1 MSLKAFA
8 TVALLASATV
18 AGAQTQTPAPD
29 LSVVVASGEAVV
41 KRAPDRAFVSIAAES
56 RARTSRDAQLVNA
69 EAMTAVLAKLK
80 SAGIPG
86 DAIQTTGYDIQPEFD
101 YANGKQ
107 TVRGYVA
114 RNSIEVRVD
123 ELPKLGDILDIAVGA
138 GATSVAGVRFDLKDR
153 TGAEREALRRAVE
166 DARARADAAAA
177 GAGLKVDRVVR
188 IEEQRANVMPAAAP
202 CNGDARR
209 GAGANDAGRCRRA
222 GDSRRGYADGS
233 RSLKSAVL
241 HDNAIHRVI
250 VEQAE
255 KLRRAHRTS
264 GLVDRSELRKRFG
277 CADSAV
283 FQPARRHEH
292 AALER
297 TNRAVVRV
305 D

>member
-8 TVALLASATV
+8 TAALLASATV

-56 RARTSRDAQLVNA
+56 RARTSRDAQLLNA

-80 SAGIPG
+80 STGIPG
-86 DAIQTTGYDIQPEFD
+86 DGIQTTGYDIQPEFD

-153 TGAEREALRRAVE
+153 TGAEAQGPTTPVVAGELEIRA
-166 DARARADAAAA
+166 
-177 GAGLKVDRVVR
+177 
-188 IEEQRANVMPAAAP
+188 
-202 CNGDARR
+202 
-209 GAGANDAGRCRRA
+209 
-222 GDSRRGYADGS
+222 
-233 RSLKSAVL
+233 AVTL
-241 HDNAIHRVI
+241 
-250 VEQAE
+250 
-255 KLRRAHRTS
+255 T
-264 GLVDRSELRKRFG
+264 
-277 CADSAV
+277 
-283 FQPARRHEH
+283 
-292 AALER
+292 
-297 TNRAVVRV
+297 AVVR
-305 D
+305 